1 MECKNLTGAEIVVK
15 ALTELNIEVV
25 FGYSGSYAMP
35 MIEALH
41 KSGIRFIQPTSECSA
56 AHAADGYYRASG
68 KIAGVMT
75 TSGPGATNLI
85 TGIATAY
92 MDSVPMLAL
101 TANVPTYKLGKDS
114 FQEVDI
120 TGIAT
125 PITKYAHIIKSAE
138 ELEGELKK
146 AYALSLSG
154 RTSPVLIDVP
164 YDVLKETGEYKN
176 LPIPAYR
183 GTNLNISSVRRAAE
197 LINSATLPGI
207 LAGGG
212 AKGAESRI
220 RKLAEKAGMPIFTS
234 LRGISDGYGERL
246 VGAIGSSAPYSHNR
260 AFKACDVIL
269 ALGTRFSD
277 RMYSKPT
284 KKKYIQVDSD
294 AAEIEKV
301 VTTELGIN
309 AGCSEFLDALTP
321 LVLA

>member
-114 FQEVDI
+114 FQ
-120 TGIAT
+120 
-125 PITKYAHIIKSAE
+125 
-138 ELEGELKK
+138 
-146 AYALSLSG
+146 
-154 RTSPVLIDVP
+154 
-164 YDVLKETGEYKN
+164 
-176 LPIPAYR
+176 
-183 GTNLNISSVRRAAE
+183 
-197 LINSATLPGI
+197 
-207 LAGGG
+207 
-212 AKGAESRI
+212 
-220 RKLAEKAGMPIFTS
+220 
-234 LRGISDGYGERL
+234 
-246 VGAIGSSAPYSHNR
+246 
-260 AFKACDVIL
+260 
-269 ALGTRFSD
+269 
-277 RMYSKPT
+277 
-284 KKKYIQVDSD
+284 
-294 AAEIEKV
+294 
-301 VTTELGIN
+301 
-309 AGCSEFLDALTP
+309 
-321 LVLA
+321 